1 MINIIFKP
9 NCKGKPLQCPMYQSQ
24 SEQQYVPKRITW
36 IVDHETENSHN
47 CDITN
52 SGVTNWQIPSIP
64 SSIKTHQDKN
74 QFMVSYHCLKPSV
87 MLLTLNLLNSLEMD
101 KSICEGRKEGKIQKF
116 HKSQIIHVL
125 SSINSMM
132 IMMQLMMVKIAMM
145 TMPRTVMGSCVDGDG
160 RSSKGKNHE

>member
-1 MINIIFKP
+1 
-9 NCKGKPLQCPMYQSQ
+9 
-24 SEQQYVPKRITW
+24 
-36 IVDHETENSHN
+36 
-47 CDITN
+47 
-52 SGVTNWQIPSIP
+52 
-64 SSIKTHQDKN
+64 
-74 QFMVSYHCLKPSV
+74 MVSYHCLKPSV

-101 KSICEGRKEGKIQKF
+101 KSICDGRKEGQIQKF

-145 TMPRTVMGSCVDGDG
+145 TMLRTVMGSCVGGDG